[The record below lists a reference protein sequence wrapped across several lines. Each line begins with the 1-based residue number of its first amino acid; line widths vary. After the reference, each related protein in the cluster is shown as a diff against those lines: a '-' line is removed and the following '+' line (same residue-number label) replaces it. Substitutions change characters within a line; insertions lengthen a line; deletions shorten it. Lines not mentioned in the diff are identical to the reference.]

1 MHNYLFIRFT
11 IKNMSKKDMIDNI
24 QADLVPSEFFSS
36 NGLKIH
42 YKSYGQGKPIILIHG
57 WSSNIKGN
65 WLDTKWVEILT
76 PIRRVIALDC
86 RGHGQSDKVHDQEV
100 YSYKNM
106 AQDVLNLMDHLNIIK
121 ADIFGYSMGAMIEV
135 YLLGH
140 HPERITSA
148 ILGGIG
154 DDAQDGH
161 QIADALLV
169 EDGSQLSNPIAK
181 AFRSFAELDPNNDL
195 KALALIA
202 NIPESTFMQVG
213 GAGLAKVKI
222 PVLIINGENDDLVM
236 NVDKLAATIPGAKL
250 ALIQRRDHLTVIPDR
265 RFKKEILS
273 FLES

>member
-1 MHNYLFIRFT
+1 
-11 IKNMSKKDMIDNI
+11 MIDNN
-24 QADLVPSEFFSS
+24 QADLAPSEFFSS

-57 WSSNIKGN
+57 WSYNIKGN
-65 WLDTKWVEILT
+65 WVDTKWVEALT
-76 PIRRVIALDC
+76 PIRWVIALDC
-86 RGHGQSDKVHDQEV
+86 RGHGQSDKPHDQEA

-106 AQDVLNLMDHLNIIK
+106 AQDVLNLMDHLNIMK
-121 ADIFGYSMGAMIEV
+121 ADIFGYSMGAMIAV

-140 HPERITSA
+140 HSERITSA

-161 QIADALLV
+161 QIADALLA
-169 EDGSQLSNPIAK
+169 EDSSQISNPAGK
-181 AFRSFAELDPNNDL
+181 AFRSYAELDPNNDL
-195 KALALIA
+195 KALALIV
-202 NIPESTFMQVG
+202 NIIGHGPESTFMQVG

-222 PVLIINGENDDLVM
+222 SVLIINGENDDLVI
-236 NVDKLAATIPGAKL
+236 NVDELAATIPGAKL
-250 ALIQRRDHLTVIPDR
+250 VLIQRRNHLSVIPDR

>member
-1 MHNYLFIRFT
+1 
-11 IKNMSKKDMIDNI
+11 MSKKDMVDNN
-24 QADLVPSEFFSS
+24 QADLAPSEFFSS
-36 NGLKIH
+36 DGLKIH

-65 WLDTKWVEILT
+65 WVDTKWVEALT

-86 RGHGQSDKVHDQEV
+86 RGHGQSGKPHDQEA

-121 ADIFGYSMGAMIEV
+121 ADIFGYSMGAMIAV
-135 YLLGH
+135 HLLGH
-140 HPERITSA
+140 HSERITSG

-161 QIADALLV
+161 QIANALLA
-169 EDGSQLSNPIAK
+169 EDSSQISNPAGK

-202 NIPESTFMQVG
+202 HIPENTFIQVG
-213 GAGLAKVKI
+213 GAGLAKVKLPI
-222 PVLIINGENDDLVM
+222 LIINGENDDLIM
-236 NVDKLAATIPGAKL
+236 NVDELAATIPGAKL
-250 ALIQRRDHLTVIPDR
+250 ILIHRRNHLSVIPDR